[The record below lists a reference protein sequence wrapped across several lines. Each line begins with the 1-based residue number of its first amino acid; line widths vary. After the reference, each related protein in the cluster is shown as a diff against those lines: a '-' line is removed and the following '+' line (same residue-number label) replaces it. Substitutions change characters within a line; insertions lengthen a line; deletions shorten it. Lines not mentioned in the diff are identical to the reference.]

1 MKKLK
6 PEWIEERLAN
16 TFSVPKDVAMGL
28 FQIHLLGNRECIVE
42 NYRGIL
48 LCNEEQIK
56 LQGKKQVL
64 EITGKKL
71 TISYYTDMDM
81 KICGYINT
89 ITFQ

>member
-1 MKKLK
+1 
-6 PEWIEERLAN
+6 
-16 TFSVPKDVAMGL
+16 MGL